1 MGALEV
7 GSLHGARFLG
17 MDGDIGSIAVGKLAD
32 LIVLAGES
40 ADLSA
45 RPEELAPLLGV

>member
-1 MGALEV
+1 MPVSCFIICMEKG
-7 GSLHGARFLG
+7 
-17 MDGDIGSIAVGKLAD
+17 